1 MNAQKTA
8 IPRPP
13 RAQLN
18 LFDTMD
24 QECCPRF
31 SHRETFHGRLFPN
44 LDLTTVEPRF
54 WGNAKPPDYRE
65 LTWICNF
72 GAYPRFSCDARKMSA
87 RVTLKE
93 ADLKHAT
100 RIVVA
105 YHYLHRGRT
114 MAQLPYWVFVDE
126 VPVGVLLYSL
136 PRLSV
141 AVDGVQ
147 PMNICEL
154 ARIWLSPDVQVGQ
167 VTDSNGREHSP
178 SVATCAIGKSLRR
191 VRQDWFRKYPK
202 LPNLHAIVSW
212 ADQEHHEGKI
222 YRASNFAEMGVSGG
236 TTHGNAVRRNGG
248 RDQFNL
254 DYANWKT
261 RFLYRFRSPLS
272 DSQKRHLLTTGREV
286 AGLFD
291 SAT

>member
-1 MNAQKTA
+1 MNAQRTA
-8 IPRPP
+8 MSCAP

-18 LFDTMD
+18 LFDTTD
-24 QECCPRF
+24 QECCPGF
-31 SHRETFHGRLFPN
+31 SHRETFHGQLFPN

-54 WGNAKPPDYRE
+54 WGNAKPPMIEE
-65 LTWICNF
+65 LKWICNF
-72 GAYPRFSCDARKMSA
+72 GAYPNFSCDVGRMSE

-93 ADLKHAT
+93 AELKSAT

-114 MAQLPYWVFVDE
+114 MAQLPYWVLVDG
-126 VPVGVLLYSL
+126 VAVGVLLYSL

-141 AVDGVQ
+141 PIDGVQ

-154 ARIWLSPDVQVGQ
+154 ARIWLSPDVQIGQ
-167 VTDSNGREHSP
+167 VIDRDGRGHSP

-191 VRQDWFRKYPK
+191 VRQDWFKKYPN

-236 TTHGNAVRRNGG
+236 ATHGNRARPNGG

-261 RFLYRFRSPLS
+261 RFLYRFKSHLS
-272 DSQKRHLLTTGREV
+272 DSQKRHLLSSSRQV
-286 AGLFD
+286 FGLV
-291 SAT
+291 